1 MALLWVILIGFVVGV
16 VAKLVTPGRDPS
28 GLLVTA
34 AIGVGGSILAT
45 YLGNFFGLYAPGE
58 GAGFIGAVI
67 GSVLLLVAYR
77 AVRR

>member
-16 VAKLVTPGRDPS
+16 VAKLVTPGRDP
-28 GLLVTA
+28 GGFVVTA
-34 AIGVGGSILAT
+34 AIGIGGSIVAS
-45 YLGNFFGLYAPGE
+45 YLGSFFGLYAPGE